1 MASLPN
7 PKRRRCLCPTSDS
20 DTDASLQMD
29 RCLQSTLARATADP
43 SIATSVGLSLERI
56 LDSIPLQ
63 SDKDTLVQGAINLA
77 SSLMQAAIRSAR
89 RFATS
94 HNSSVWPLP
103 NDLTI
108 NVFSR
113 LDTQSLCFAAAAC
126 MLFRRCAS
134 DPSCYANIDLTS
146 CADLVTDPVVST
158 MIQRAGKHL
167 LKGFPGQLLHY
178 SLWVHTISCISSVT
192 GLCDLRHSTY
202 RSINLGSLS
211 QNESILENSS
221 LTVSCLAALK
231 SDGGATG
238 LLLQKLHLYNLK
250 VGSNSLCSMLSACK
264 SLSELE
270 IVGINCW
277 FVHILRTIFEHCR
290 SIEHICLDT
299 SRFYMPIG
307 SLAELSVDELIKNCP
322 LLSSLALRCRI
333 GDDLLSAIVKEARG
347 LKSLDLSGSSSFSGI
362 FLRDLGNGGSANS
375 LETLILRDC
384 MHLRAKE
391 VSRFLSAICYGDW
404 KSLRYVDISN
414 KKGLLVPRGPSGL
427 RTRCAMEVSQV
438 LRERPEIQLMADYP
452 PIRCFDGDC
461 SNLPSSSSSDSG
473 LSSSDDE
480 TSSSLP
486 GSDNE
491 TNTSSDNETNSSSDD
506 GTNSLS
512 GYETSSS

>member
-1 MASLPN
+1 MASVPN

-20 DTDASLQMD
+20 DSDASLQMD
-29 RCLQSTLARATADP
+29 RSLQSTLARATADP

-77 SSLMQAAIRSAR
+77 SSLLQAAIRSAR

-113 LDTQSLCFAAAAC
+113 LDTQSLCFAAASC

-167 LKGFPGQLLHY
+167 L
-178 SLWVHTISCISSVT
+178 
-192 GLCDLRHSTY
+192 
-202 RSINLGSLS
+202 SIKLGSLS

-221 LTVSCLAALK
+221 LTVFCLAALK

-347 LKSLDLSGSSSFSGI
+347 LKSLNLSGSSSFSGI

-384 MHLRAKE
+384 IHLRAKE

-414 KKGLLVPRGPSGL
+414 KKGLMVPRGPSGL

-438 LRERPEIQLMADYP
+438 LRERPDIQLMADYP

-491 TNTSSDNETNSSSDD
+491 TNTSSDNETNTSSDNETNSSSDD

-512 GYETSSS
+512 DYETSSS

>member
-1 MASLPN
+1 MKMASLRNPN
-7 PKRRRCLCPTSDS
+7 PKRRRCLSPTS
-20 DTDASLQMD
+20 DASLQMD
-29 RCLQSTLARATADP
+29 RSLQSTLAMATADP
-43 SIATSVGLSLERI
+43 SIATSIGLSLERI

-63 SDKDTLVQGAINLA
+63 SDKDSLLHGAVNLA
-77 SSLMQAAIRSAR
+77 SSLMEAAVRSAR

-113 LDTQSLCFAAAAC
+113 LDTLSLCFAAATC

-146 CADLVTDPVVST
+146 CADTVTDPVVST

-167 LKGFPGQLLHY
+167 L
-178 SLWVHTISCISSVT
+178 
-192 GLCDLRHSTY
+192 
-202 RSINLGSLS
+202 SIKLGSLP
-211 QNESILENSS
+211 QNENKLEHSS

-231 SDGGATG
+231 FDGGVTG

-250 VGSNSLCSMLSACK
+250 VGSNSLCSILSTCK

-299 SRFYMPIG
+299 SHFYMPIG
-307 SLAELSVDELIKNCP
+307 FLAELSVDELIKNCP

-391 VSRFLSAICYGDW
+391 VSSFLSAICYGDW
-404 KSLRYVDISN
+404 KSLRSVDISN
-414 KKGLLVPRGPSGL
+414 KKGLMVPRGPSGL

-438 LRERPEIQLMADYP
+438 LRERPDMQLIADYP
-452 PIRCFDGDC
+452 PIRCFDSDC
-461 SNLPSSSSSDSG
+461 SDFASSSSSDSG

-480 TSSSLP
+480 TSSSSLP

-491 TNTSSDNETNSSSDD
+491 TNASSDDETNSSSDD

-512 GYETSSS
+512 DYETSSS